1 MVDRTFLS
9 KFLAALAAVA
19 LLLALPATAGGL
31 DGVPPIAGPSQ
42 EYPEG
47 SPGSLA
53 AGLNLMVDAP
63 ASVATTD
70 TPFAIDIR
78 YANGLPEAQV
88 VTLDYIEVQS
98 GTRYERFDIGKAVP
112 SVTSD
117 LAALW
122 RVDSDVSASP
132 ANRSTAAGDVRA
144 HIGKVKTNATPR
156 ELMTASNETTVTV
169 KATAHFTVDAAPVM
183 VTSSTTVGIAAYAD
197 APVGWLAGDGHVHS
211 EYSDGS
217 GTVAEDAAAA
227 AATGLDFMVI
237 TDHADKMTARD
248 FGTELSECDAA
259 TYETGVRTIM
269 GQEYPINHVFLSA
282 DGHYLGYS
290 PNYYIDPTGITHQSI
305 IDAVNAAG
313 GIGIIAHPNHYTM
326 GWSEWDASGDAGLEI
341 LSDGWPSDSDAGLR
355 ERWDGLIAGR
365 AGCAGMGSSDAHS
378 AGDIGQ
384 ERTYVYTGGS
394 TSKTAILAGIRNGQ
408 TVVSDGIFASCDI
421 KGRGIGEHVRA
432 SFGESLPVR
441 VDWPTSQNLS
451 TVTLV
456 YNGRTVREHV
466 HADDNAASGLVI
478 PVTATDGGAIRIEAT
493 GTNGKHAFTSPVF
506 VDVGVPGG
514 AIDLAFVIDTTGSMW
529 DDIAAAKQAATQ
541 IGASL
546 EDVDARV
553 AVVDYRDFPQWPYGT
568 YWDYPYHDVLDFT
581 SDQTAIAAGIRS
593 LNLGNGLDWQE
604 SVYSALMHTIDGA
617 SLGGWRQ
624 QPNKYIILIGDA
636 PRTTPSPSPGTR
648 CRTYWMPRMRPT
660 R

>member
-9 KFLAALAAVA
+9 KFLAAVAAAA

-132 ANRSTAAGDVRA
+132 ANRSTAADDVRA

-259 TYETGVRTIM
+259 TYATGVRTIM
-269 GQEYPINHVFLSA
+269 GQEYPHQPRLP
-282 DGHYLGYS
+282 LGRWS
-290 PNYYIDPTGITHQSI
+290 LPRVLAQLLHRPDRHHAPEHHRRSQCR
-305 IDAVNAAG
+305 
-313 GIGIIAHPNHYTM
+313 
-326 GWSEWDASGDAGLEI
+326 GWNRHHRPPEPLH
-341 LSDGWPSDSDAGLR
+341 
-355 ERWDGLIAGR
+355 DGLVQL
-365 AGCAGMGSSDAHS
+365 GCQRLCRP
-378 AGDIGQ
+378 GDPERRMALGQ
-384 ERTYVYTGGS
+384 R
-394 TSKTAILAGIRNGQ
+394 
-408 TVVSDGIFASCDI
+408 
-421 KGRGIGEHVRA
+421 RG
-432 SFGESLPVR
+432 
-441 VDWPTSQNLS
+441 
-451 TVTLV
+451 
-456 YNGRTVREHV
+456 
-466 HADDNAASGLVI
+466 AA
-478 PVTATDGGAIRIEAT
+478 
-493 GTNGKHAFTSPVF
+493 
-506 VDVGVPGG
+506 
-514 AIDLAFVIDTTGSMW
+514 
-529 DDIAAAKQAATQ
+529 
-541 IGASL
+541 
-546 EDVDARV
+546 
-553 AVVDYRDFPQWPYGT
+553 
-568 YWDYPYHDVLDFT
+568 
-581 SDQTAIAAGIRS
+581 
-593 LNLGNGLDWQE
+593 
-604 SVYSALMHTIDGA
+604 
-617 SLGGWRQ
+617 
-624 QPNKYIILIGDA
+624 
-636 PRTTPSPSPGTR
+636 
-648 CRTYWMPRMRPT
+648 
-660 R
+660 